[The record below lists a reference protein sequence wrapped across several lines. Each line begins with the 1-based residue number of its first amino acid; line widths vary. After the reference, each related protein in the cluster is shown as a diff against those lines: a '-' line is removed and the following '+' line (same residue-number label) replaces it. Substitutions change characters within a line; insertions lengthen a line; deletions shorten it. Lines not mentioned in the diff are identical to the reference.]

1 MGSLFH
7 FTHAADLSVTPHTP
21 SREPKSRIATSV
33 TATHPKHLP
42 QHSRNLS
49 PEIRPDWLLPKITW
63 RASRQKPV
71 KCLQT
76 QNLSAFICVH
86 PRFLRQVSISGG
98 DCAPQSRLSSRQMPL
113 MPGPAN
119 ENRQICHSVPP
130 PPAKLASSENNMARQ
145 PSETRQVSPR
155 SELIGVHLR
164 SSAAPSPIFIS
175 GGDCARR
182 SRLSFRKPSAAN
194 SKICHPTHLRWR
206 SFAALYAPRVSGHP
220 LLSHNLYFPYPH

>member
-1 MGSLFH
+1 MSFVTRVTPPVPVLNRLRCFRPYYLFICAGVAGPQMGSFFH

-71 KCLQT
+71 KCLQPR
-76 QNLSAFICVH
+76 NLSAFICVH

-130 PPAKLASSENNMARQ
+130 PPAKLAS
-145 PSETRQVSPR
+145 
-155 SELIGVHLR
+155 
-164 SSAAPSPIFIS
+164 
-175 GGDCARR
+175 
-182 SRLSFRKPSAAN
+182 FRKPSAAN